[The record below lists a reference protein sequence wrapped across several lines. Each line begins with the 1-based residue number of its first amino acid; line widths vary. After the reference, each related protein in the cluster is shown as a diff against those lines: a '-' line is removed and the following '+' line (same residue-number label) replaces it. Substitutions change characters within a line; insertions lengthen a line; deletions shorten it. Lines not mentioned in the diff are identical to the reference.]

1 MLGLLDSA
9 ATALASTGA
18 DMRMVLT
25 LALTLLGAG
34 SLLALA
40 AGRLNGALAT

>member
-1 MLGLLDSA
+1 M
-9 ATALASTGA
+9 
-18 DMRMVLT
+18 
-25 LALTLLGAG
+25 ALTLLGAG